1 MTRGLKRVRDLI
13 PLCAINPLSF
23 FFFIFLFFFIINT
36 LLIYYKN
43 SLKKV
48 NYFVFFRKIF
58 SVRWIARFGLKS
70 VFAFEKV
77 VPTTTVS

>member
-23 FFFIFLFFFIINT
+23 FFLINT

-70 VFAFEKV
+70 MFAFEKV

>member
-13 PLCAINPLSF
+13 QLCAINPLSF
-23 FFFIFLFFFIINT
+23 FFFLILINT

>member
-13 PLCAINPLSF
+13 PLCAINPLSLF
-23 FFFIFLFFFIINT
+23 FFYFFFIINT

>member
-23 FFFIFLFFFIINT
+23 FFFLINT